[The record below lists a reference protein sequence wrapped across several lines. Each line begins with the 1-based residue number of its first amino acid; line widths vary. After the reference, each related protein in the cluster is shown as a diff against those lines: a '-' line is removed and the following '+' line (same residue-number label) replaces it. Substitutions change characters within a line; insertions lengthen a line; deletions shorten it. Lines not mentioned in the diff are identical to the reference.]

1 MNVLVSDRRLEL
13 LVCWLSE
20 DLNYRVRSIE
30 AASSDA
36 SFRRYFRVRHE
47 HGCQV
52 VMDAPPERE
61 TTDSFVRNAA
71 LLGSAGVRVPK
82 IFAQN
87 AALGF
92 LLLEDF
98 GTCLY
103 ADGLNEASAD
113 ALYLQAMDSLFR
125 LQSEVD
131 IAASPL
137 PAYDEALL
145 ERELSIFRD
154 WFLQET
160 LALACPQPVWQTL
173 QALLIDSALQQ
184 PRVCVHR
191 DYHSRNLMILKDD
204 QSPGVLDFQDAVI
217 GPVTYDLVSLLKDCY
232 VRWPQAS
239 VERWLRQY
247 FGRLLDAG
255 MVDDDFQR
263 FNRWFDWMGL
273 QRHLKAV
280 GIFSRLHLRDGKAG
294 YLQDIPRTLGYIADV
309 CSAYPELQEFNAFL
323 QQSVLPAYRTTP

>member
-20 DLNYRVRSIE
+20 DLNYRVLAIE
-30 AASSDA
+30 TASSDA

-47 HGCQV
+47 RGCQV
-52 VMDAPPERE
+52 VMDAPPDRE
-61 TTDSFVRNAA
+61 STESFVRNAA
-71 LLGSAGVRVPK
+71 LLRSAGIRVPE

-87 AALGF
+87 AELGF

-98 GTCLY
+98 GTRLY

-125 LQSEVD
+125 LQREVD

-145 ERELSIFRD
+145 ARELSIFRD
-154 WFLQET
+154 WFLQEK
-160 LALACPQPVWQTL
+160 LALSCPLQVWQAL
-173 QALLIDSALQQ
+173 EALLIDSALQQ

-204 QSPGVLDFQDAVI
+204 QPPGVLDFQDAVI

-239 VERWLRQY
+239 VKHWLRQY
-247 FGRLLDAG
+247 FSRLLDAG
-255 MVDDDFQR
+255 MVDGDFER

-280 GIFSRLHLRDGKAG
+280 GIFSRLQLRDGKSG
-294 YLQDIPRTLGYIADV
+294 YLQDIPRTLGYITDV

-323 QQSVLPAYRTTP
+323 QQSVIPAYGTTP